1 MYMVSKDVNNINESV
16 VPLWPNEEGI
26 GLLHLCK
33 TGIVSLNPT
42 SGKDCLSDLYSHILE
57 PCM

>member
-1 MYMVSKDVNNINESV
+1 MYIVHVYMVSKDVNNINESV

-33 TGIVSLNPT
+33 NTGIVGLVIWE
-42 SGKDCLSDLYSHILE
+42 LA
-57 PCM
+57 